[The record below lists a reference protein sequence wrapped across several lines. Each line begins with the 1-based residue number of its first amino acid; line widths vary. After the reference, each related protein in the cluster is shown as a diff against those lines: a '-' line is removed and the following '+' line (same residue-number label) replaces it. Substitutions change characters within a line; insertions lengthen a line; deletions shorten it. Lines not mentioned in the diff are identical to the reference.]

1 MIINTRPITLAD
13 NSNALLRR
21 SGVEFSHVP
30 MTRIECLAPS
40 ELDLSKL
47 KNIERYDVLIFTSQ
61 SAVKYSASFLK
72 NYLPANADLPI
83 IAIGMSTQRV
93 LKEYSLKS
101 ILPQSF
107 DSAGIAQMIES
118 KQYKKCLI
126 FCGDKAPQLQ
136 QHTSAELEVFSCYQ
150 VLEEQA
156 HQLHKVMTS
165 KRIIILIYNIQT
177 LDIQTLEAI
186 VKNIQGIDLE
196 RVWLVVASSRIQ
208 ERALSQG
215 IEQCQVA
222 SGPHDQEMVE
232 SAIELASR

>member
-1 MIINTRPITLAD
+1 MMFLFLLASQQLNTA
-13 NSNALLRR
+13 
-21 SGVEFSHVP
+21 
-30 MTRIECLAPS
+30 
-40 ELDLSKL
+40 
-47 KNIERYDVLIFTSQ
+47 
-61 SAVKYSASFLK
+61 ASFLK

-177 LDIQTLEAI
+177 LEAI
-186 VKNIQGIDLE
+186 VKNIQGIIWREFGL
-196 RVWLVVASSRIQ
+196 WSLH
-208 ERALSQG
+208 QG
-215 IEQCQVA
+215 FKKEPYPK
-222 SGPHDQEMVE
+222 G
-232 SAIELASR
+232 

>member
-72 NYLPANADLPI
+72 NYLPANANLPI

-156 HQLHKVMTS
+156 HQLHKVITS
-165 KRIIILIYNIQT
+165 KRIIILIYN
-177 LDIQTLEAI
+177 IQTLEAI

>member
-61 SAVKYSASFLK
+61 SAVKYNASFLK
-72 NYLPANADLPI
+72 NYLPANANLPI

-177 LDIQTLEAI
+177 LEAI

>member
-61 SAVKYSASFLK
+61 SAVKYSTSFLK

-177 LDIQTLEAI
+177 LEAI
-186 VKNIQGIDLE
+186 VKNIQGINLE

>member
-61 SAVKYSASFLK
+61 SAVKYSDSFLK

-156 HQLHKVMTS
+156 HQLHKVITS
-165 KRIIILIYNIQT
+165 KRIIILIYN
-177 LDIQTLEAI
+177 IQTLEAI

>member
-165 KRIIILIYNIQT
+165 KRVIILIYN
-177 LDIQTLEAI
+177 IQTLEAI

>member
-30 MTRIECLAPS
+30 MTRIECLTPS

-72 NYLPANADLPI
+72 NYLPANANLPI

-177 LDIQTLEAI
+177 LEAI

>member
-61 SAVKYSASFLK
+61 SAVKCSASFLK

-177 LDIQTLEAI
+177 LEAI

>member
-1 MIINTRPITLAD
+1 
-13 NSNALLRR
+13 
-21 SGVEFSHVP
+21 
-30 MTRIECLAPS
+30 
-40 ELDLSKL
+40 
-47 KNIERYDVLIFTSQ
+47 
-61 SAVKYSASFLK
+61 
-72 NYLPANADLPI
+72 
-83 IAIGMSTQRV
+83 
-93 LKEYSLKS
+93 
-101 ILPQSF
+101 
-107 DSAGIAQMIES
+107 MIES

-177 LDIQTLEAI
+177 LEAI

>member
-30 MTRIECLAPS
+30 MTRIECLTPS

-177 LDIQTLEAI
+177 LEAI

>member
-40 ELDLSKL
+40 ELDLRKL

-177 LDIQTLEAI
+177 LEAI

>member
-1 MIINTRPITLAD
+1 MIINTRPMTLAD
-13 NSNALLRR
+13 NSNALLRS

-177 LDIQTLEAI
+177 LEAI

>member
-177 LDIQTLEAI
+177 LEAI

-196 RVWLVVASSRIQ
+196 RVWLVVASSKIQ

>member
-72 NYLPANADLPI
+72 NYLPANASLPI

-177 LDIQTLEAI
+177 LEAI

>member
-40 ELDLSKL
+40 ELGLSKL

-72 NYLPANADLPI
+72 NYLPANANLPI

-177 LDIQTLEAI
+177 LEAI

>member
-72 NYLPANADLPI
+72 NYLPANANLPI

-107 DSAGIAQMIES
+107 DSAGIAQMIKS

-177 LDIQTLEAI
+177 LEAI

>member
-72 NYLPANADLPI
+72 NYLPANANLPI

-93 LKEYSLKS
+93 LKECSLKS

-177 LDIQTLEAI
+177 LEAI

>member
-72 NYLPANADLPI
+72 NYLPANANLPI

-177 LDIQTLEAI
+177 LEAI

-215 IEQCQVA
+215 IEQSQVA

>member
-165 KRIIILIYNIQT
+165 KKVIILIYN
-177 LDIQTLEAI
+177 IQTLEAI

>member
-72 NYLPANADLPI
+72 NYLPANANLPI

-177 LDIQTLEAI
+177 LEAI

>member
-177 LDIQTLEAI
+177 LEAI
-186 VKNIQGIDLE
+186 VKNIQGINLE

>member
-40 ELDLSKL
+40 ELDLRKL

-72 NYLPANADLPI
+72 NYLPANANLPI

-177 LDIQTLEAI
+177 LEAI

>member
-30 MTRIECLAPS
+30 ITRIECLAPS

-177 LDIQTLEAI
+177 LEAI

>member
-72 NYLPANADLPI
+72 NYLPANANLPI

-156 HQLHKVMTS
+156 HQLHKVMAS
-165 KRIIILIYNIQT
+165 KRIIILIYN
-177 LDIQTLEAI
+177 IQTLEAI

>member
-13 NSNALLRR
+13 NSNALLRRLRR

-72 NYLPANADLPI
+72 NYLPANANLPI

-177 LDIQTLEAI
+177 LDAI

>member
-177 LDIQTLEAI
+177 LEAI

>member
-21 SGVEFSHVP
+21 SSVEFSHVP

-177 LDIQTLEAI
+177 LEAI